1 VESTRRFRWSIA
13 AAIAAHAA
21 VSIWMATAR
30 PARVQSDSST
40 RTTEIDID
48 VESLLAAEPNA
59 AVEPAAPS
67 VGGERLAGAR
77 PPATGLAARREH
89 ASAAEAPAPDVAG
102 SGSESWTFS
111 PTEPA
116 PAGTQLSSAA
126 LDDAV
131 HAGVRASV
139 AEGRTK
145 SDPLKSVLGGFSQ
158 HDIDLGLVPGGQL
171 VSLTRD
177 TVRTSNAPTT
187 GRATLE
193 LEVDANGAVVSV
205 HVLDASS
212 DWKEWEVVAAEIA
225 KAARARTSNVPRG
238 SRGFA
243 LKLDVTSSLRTVS
256 GRTPTDQTLTKVFR
270 ALGDPMDAIID
281 GTNSV
286 QRVVA
291 ARIVDLQV
299 L

>member
-1 VESTRRFRWSIA
+1 VESRPRFRWSLC

-21 VSIWMATAR
+21 VFVWMATAR
-30 PARVQSDSST
+30 PARVQSGSST
-40 RTTEIDID
+40 GTTEIDID
-48 VESLLAAEPNA
+48 VESLLAAEPSA

-67 VGGERLAGAR
+67 VGGERVAGAQ
-77 PPATGLAARREH
+77 PATGIAVRREH
-89 ASAAEAPAPDVAG
+89 ASAAEAPVPDVAG
-102 SGSESWTFS
+102 GGGESWTFS
-111 PTEPA
+111 PTETA
-116 PAGTQLSSAA
+116 PAGTHLSSAA

-131 HAGVRASV
+131 HAGVRASI

-145 SDPLKSVLGGFSQ
+145 TDPLKAVLGGFSQ

-177 TVRTSNAPTT
+177 TVRTSNAPMK
-187 GRATLE
+187 GHAMLE
-193 LEVDANGAVVSV
+193 LEVDGNGAVVSV

-212 DWKEWEVVAAEIA
+212 NWQEWEEVAAEIA
-225 KAARARTSNVPRG
+225 KAARSHPSNVPHG

-256 GRTPTDQTLTKVFR
+256 GRATTDQTLTKVFR

-281 GTNSV
+281 GTNSA

>member
-1 VESTRRFRWSIA
+1 
-13 AAIAAHAA
+13 
-21 VSIWMATAR
+21 MATAR
-30 PARVQSDSST
+30 PARVQRDSST

-48 VESLLAAEPNA
+48 VESRLAAEPNA
-59 AVEPAAPS
+59 VVEPAAPS
-67 VGGERLAGAR
+67 VGGERVAGAQ
-77 PPATGLAARREH
+77 PSATGIAPRRER
-89 ASAAEAPAPDVAG
+89 ASSAKATAPDVAG
-102 SGSESWTFS
+102 SGGESWTFS

-116 PAGTQLSSAA
+116 PAGTPLSSAA

-131 HAGVRASV
+131 HAGVRASL

-145 SDPLKSVLGGFSQ
+145 SDPLKSVLGGFTQ

-177 TVRTSNAPTT
+177 TVRTSNAPMT

-193 LEVDANGAVVSV
+193 LEVDGNGAVVSV

-212 DWKEWEVVAAEIA
+212 DWKEWEEVAVEIA
-225 KAARARTSNVPRG
+225 KAARARPSNVPRG

-243 LKLDVTSSLRTVS
+243 LKLDVTSSLQTVS
-256 GRTPTDQTLTKVFR
+256 GRAVTDKALTKVWR

-281 GTNSV
+281 GTNSA